1 MASSANGNVKIT
13 TEIETAGLQESLNRL
28 ESMFN
33 SFAGNLKETA
43 RKTGEDVNR
52 ELGNTEKARISLEK
66 LGNTAKNIGS
76 QLKTLG
82 LAAAGLAGSFAGI
95 VKSAI
100 STADRVDEL
109 SKRLGMSVESLSR
122 LDYVASQSGTS
133 IEAFGTS
140 MRMIAQNINTGSDA
154 YEKLGVNIR
163 EADGQLK
170 SQEQILLETIRAL
183 QRMPAGTEK
192 AALALKAL
200 GRNSMQLNE
209 VLGMTEDEFDALMKR
224 SDELGLTLNSNVTN
238 AAQQIADKF
247 TDLRSTFKMALV
259 QAVEPMIPA
268 LEKVTD
274 RFIKMLQPG
283 GELAEAFKT
292 IAQAGLSVVENVLPA
307 LISGLAWVVKNGP
320 AVIAVFTAIKTAL
333 QALTGNW
340 VGAIAT
346 LIGGTIGT
354 TVLYKATKAKKA
366 VDNTTESIK
375 KLDTETRKIVPR
387 INATTV
393 VADDATDAFQQWTDK
408 LDAAQVALKKFI
420 AENSTLDK
428 GFNVKTLAPEK
439 VIELNKLKSNVA
451 EAKDVLQTLQDAMV
465 DVQEEITKTD
475 PFEKWSSDLKKAED
489 DLKDF
494 VAVQAALSGGV
505 FDVKLLSDDSLA
517 QFDELKA
524 KVAQARTALDSLTDA
539 MKEQKDGAEETV
551 ETTEESK
558 DAFDKWTQAVT
569 DAETALKEFVAE
581 RSNLEG
587 GFSVESLSPEELSVY
602 DELKAKLKQA
612 KDAINSMNDA
622 LEDTKEELVET
633 DAFDK
638 WTKAVAEAD
647 KALKEFIAT
656 KAEASGGSFDV
667 ENLTDAERQQFEKLR
682 ETVKQAKAE
691 LQSLQD
697 ATKETTDAT
706 ATDLADVANVIAQAW
721 GAVGSAFGNGIE
733 SVAEVIAS
741 GANSLSDVMGG
752 LADTMAGALS
762 AVGDALIQSGIA
774 KMVAENLA
782 KSNMSS
788 AAAIA
793 LGMSIKLAAGALKGF
808 LQRIRN
814 AGGFANGGIVG
825 GSSFSGDRMT
835 ANVNSGEMIINRKQ
849 QAALWDFIRNGS
861 NGGGNAPNIEIINNA
876 GVDIQTESNTDGRSL
891 RIMVN
896 QQIERFLGS
905 PAGGR
910 IMRQTYGAR
919 QLGRR

>member
-52 ELGNTEKARISLEK
+52 ELGNTEKASLSLEK
-66 LGNTAKNIGS
+66 LGNAAKSVGS

-82 LAAAGLAGSFAGI
+82 VAAVGLAGSFAGI
-95 VKSAI
+95 VKGAI

-109 SKRLGMSVESLSR
+109 SKRLGISVESLSR

-292 IAQAGLSVVENVLPA
+292 IAKAGLSIVENVLPD
-307 LISGLAWVVKNGP
+307 LLSGLAWVVKNGP

-346 LIGGTIGT
+346 LVGGTIGT

-366 VDNTTESIK
+366 VDNTTESVK

-387 INATTV
+387 INATTE
-393 VADDATDAFQQWTDK
+393 VAEDATDAFQQWTDK

-428 GFNVKTLAPEK
+428 GFNIKNLAPEK

-465 DVQEEITKTD
+465 DVQEEIIKTD
-475 PFEKWSSDLKKAED
+475 PFEKWSNDLKKAED

-494 VAVQAALSGGV
+494 ISVQAALTDGV

-539 MKEQKDGAEETV
+539 MQEQKDEAEETV

-569 DAETALKEFVAE
+569 DAETALKEFIAE

-587 GFSVESLSPEELSVY
+587 GFSIEALSPEDLSVY

-622 LEDTKEELVET
+622 LDDTKEELGET
-633 DAFDK
+633 DAFNK
-638 WTKAVAEAD
+638 WTQAVTEAD
-647 KALKEFIAT
+647 KALKEFVAT
-656 KAEASGGSFDV
+656 KAEANGGAFDV
-667 ENLTDAERQQFEKLR
+667 EKLTEYEQKQFEKLR
-682 ETVKQAKAE
+682 DTVKQAKAE
-691 LQSLQD
+691 LQTLQD
-697 ATKETTDAT
+697 ATKESTVAMES
-706 ATDLADVANVIAQAW
+706 DLTDVANVIAQAW

-733 SVAEVIAS
+733 SVAQVIAS
-741 GANSLSDVMGG
+741 GTGTLSDVMGS

-782 KSNMSS
+782 KANMSS

-808 LQRIRN
+808 LQRIGN
-814 AGGFANGGIVG
+814 AGNFANGGIIG
-825 GSSFSGDRMT
+825 GGSFSGDHMT

-876 GVDIQTESNTDGRSL
+876 GVDIQTDSNTDGRSL

-910 IMRQTYGAR
+910 IMRNTYGTR

>member
-52 ELGNTEKARISLEK
+52 ELGNTEKARVSLEK
-66 LGNTAKNIGS
+66 LGTTAKNIGS

-82 LAAAGLAGSFAGI
+82 VAAVGLAGSFAGI

-109 SKRLGMSVESLSR
+109 SKRLGISVESLSR

-192 AALALKAL
+192 AALALRAL

-224 SDELGLTLNSNVTN
+224 SDELGLTLNSNVTT

-346 LIGGTIGT
+346 LVGGTIGT

-366 VDNTTESIK
+366 VDNTTESVK
-375 KLDTETRKIVPR
+375 KLDTETRRIVPR
-387 INATTV
+387 INATTE

-408 LDAAQVALKKFI
+408 LDAAQAALKKFI

-428 GFNVKTLAPEK
+428 GFNIKTLAPEK

-475 PFEKWSSDLKKAED
+475 PFEKWSNDLKKAED

-494 VAVQAALSGGV
+494 ISVQAALTDGV

-539 MKEQKDGAEETV
+539 MQEQKDEAEETV

-569 DAETALKEFVAE
+569 DAETALKEFIAE

-587 GFSVESLSPEELSVY
+587 GFSVEALSPEDLSVY

-622 LEDTKEELVET
+622 LDDTKEELGET
-633 DAFDK
+633 DAFNK
-638 WTKAVAEAD
+638 WTQAVTEAD
-647 KALKEFIAT
+647 KALKEFVAT
-656 KAEASGGSFDV
+656 KAEANGGAFDV
-667 ENLTDAERQQFEKLR
+667 EKLTEDEQKQFEKLR
-682 ETVKQAKAE
+682 DTVKQAKAE
-691 LQSLQD
+691 LQTLQD
-697 ATKETTDAT
+697 ATKESTVAMES
-706 ATDLADVANVIAQAW
+706 DLANVANVIAQAW
-721 GAVGSAFGNGIE
+721 ANVGSAFGNGIE
-733 SVAEVIAS
+733 SVAQVIAS
-741 GANSLSDVMGG
+741 GTGSLSDVMGS
-752 LADTMAGALS
+752 LADTMAGSLS
-762 AVGDALIQSGIA
+762 AIGDALVQAGIA
-774 KMVAENLA
+774 KMVAERLA
-782 KSNMSS
+782 EINP
-788 AAAIA
+788 AYAIA
-793 LGMSIKLAAGALKGF
+793 MGMAIKLAAGTIKGL
-808 LQRIRN
+808 LQRIGT
-814 AGGFANGGIVG
+814 AGNFANGGIIG
-825 GSSFSGDRMT
+825 GGSFSGDHMT

-876 GVDIQTESNTDGRSL
+876 GVDIQTDSNTDGRSL

-910 IMRQTYGAR
+910 IMRNTYGAR